1 MKNNR
6 TNSDMSISIV
16 GGAGKMGMLL
26 AHILKDK
33 VETIHLVSRDV
44 ERAKKAAKE
53 LNVSWLPL
61 GEAHQDRIVIV
72 SVPIQET
79 VKICTNIGKKMH
91 EQSLLVELASLK
103 TGITEAIKDNI
114 PDYVEYLSLHPLF
127 GPQVKGIAGKRFVA
141 VDPTSGPLTNEIL
154 EMLQECG
161 GLIKKATVEEHD
173 CAMASIQV
181 LHHFALIT
189 FSSALSR
196 FTEANGLSEY
206 LTESIEKTLQNIQN
220 MHENWN
226 TIYAIQSL
234 NPNAQK
240 ARETLAEV
248 AKRLI
253 DAKNIAKEP
262 LHQTITLLRN
272 SPKSD

>member
-6 TNSDMSISIV
+6 TNSGISISII

-26 AHILKDK
+26 AHVLKDK

-103 TGITEAIKDNI
+103 TGITEAIKDSI
-114 PDYVEYLSLHPLF
+114 PNSVEYLSLHPLF

-141 VDPTSGPLTNEIL
+141 VDPTSGPLTNEFL
-154 EMLQECG
+154 EILQECG

-173 CAMASIQV
+173 FAMASIQV

-196 FTEANGLSEY
+196 FTESNGLSEY

-240 ARETLAEV
+240 ARETLAEI
-248 AKRLI
+248 AKESI
-253 DAKNIAKEP
+253 DIKNIAKDP
-262 LHQTITLLRN
+262 LLQTITLLRN
-272 SPKSD
+272 TPKN

>member
-6 TNSDMSISIV
+6 TSSNMSISIV

-26 AHILKDK
+26 ANILKDK
-33 VETIHLVSRDV
+33 VETIHIVSRDV
-44 ERAKKAAKE
+44 GRAQKAAKE

-61 GEAHQDRIVIV
+61 EKAHQSNIVIV

-79 VKICTNIGKKMH
+79 VKICKSISQKMY
-91 EQSLLVELASLK
+91 EESLLVELASLK
-103 TGITEAIKDNI
+103 TGITETIKKSI
-114 PDYVEYLSLHPLF
+114 PNSLEYLSLHPLF

-141 VDPTSGPLTNEIL
+141 VESSSGPLTNEFL

-161 GLIKKATVEEHD
+161 ALIKKTTVEEHD
-173 CAMASIQV
+173 LAMASIQV

-189 FSSALSR
+189 FSSALIK

-226 TIYAIQSL
+226 TIYAIQTL

-240 ARETLAEV
+240 AREILAEV
-248 AKRLI
+248 AMQLI
-253 DAKNIAKEP
+253 DVKKIVKEP
-262 LHQTITLLRN
+262 LHQAITLLRN
-272 SPKSD
+272 PPIN

>member
-1 MKNNR
+1 MKINR
-6 TNSDMSISIV
+6 TNSISISIV
-16 GGAGKMGMLL
+16 GGTGRMGMLL

-33 VETIHLVSRDV
+33 VEIIHIVSRDV
-44 ERAKKAAKE
+44 GRAQKAAKE

-61 GEAHQDRIVIV
+61 EKAHQSNIVIV

-79 VKICTNIGKKMH
+79 VKICKSIGQKMH

-103 TGITEAIKDNI
+103 TGITETIKNSI
-114 PDYVEYLSLHPLF
+114 PNSVEYLSLHPLF
-127 GPQVKGIAGKRFVA
+127 GPQVKDIAGKRFVA
-141 VDPTSGPLTNEIL
+141 VDPASGSLTAEFL

-161 GLIKKATVEEHD
+161 AYIKKATVEEHD
-173 CAMASIQV
+173 LAMGSIQV

-189 FSSALSR
+189 FSSALSK

-220 MHENWN
+220 IHENWN

-240 ARETLAEV
+240 AREILAEV
-248 AKRLI
+248 AKQSV
-253 DAKNIAKEP
+253 DVKNIAKEP
-262 LHQTITLLRN
+262 LNQTINLLRKPSKN
-272 SPKSD
+272 